1 MMIFQFSQDFKLEGV
16 AVFEKGKSRVQLPQG
31 AGINGPQILA
41 NYVKAYGR
49 FDYAYSQVPLDN
61 STFTV
66 FFQDWEKEKGEKG
79 RMTLKS
85 IARAGDDYVTDKID
99 LTTEATFLNVLP
111 AKPGYVLIMEYFRKL
126 KTMQS
131 RLEKFNQ

>member
-1 MMIFQFSQDFKLEGV
+1 
-16 AVFEKGKSRVQLPQG
+16 
-31 AGINGPQILA
+31 
-41 NYVKAYGR
+41 
-49 FDYAYSQVPLDN
+49 
-61 STFTV
+61 
-66 FFQDWEKEKGEKG
+66 
-79 RMTLKS
+79 MTLKS